1 MPAQEVHTKM
11 RRSITTYPGPKVSQF
26 MQRLF
31 SGCLLSARR
40 IFSCLASRAFAVAM
54 VRYLARA
61 HGAKPEPSTASVRE
75 EANNSDGFDLAA
87 VCWRDVD

>member
-1 MPAQEVHTKM
+1 
-11 RRSITTYPGPKVSQF
+11 
-26 MQRLF
+26 
-31 SGCLLSARR
+31 
-40 IFSCLASRAFAVAM
+40 M